1 MSQNSI
7 LIVDDDPTSLATL
20 QQILGDDYTLTFARN
35 GTECL
40 EDVKKHRPNL
50 ILMDIEMPGINGY
63 TLCHL
68 IKSDPLTEDTP
79 VIFISALN
87 EIGDETAGF
96 RSGGVD
102 YIIKPVSPSIVKAR
116 VATHLSLVRATML
129 ERYVKQLEIE
139 KAKTARLTRILAV
152 MSDTNSAIVRI
163 RAPQELTEEACRI
176 AVDHGGFGVA
186 WIGLASDSLALNLAA
201 CQGIEPGQLL
211 ELLLNATEKS
221 TGNAADNAS
230 IHSTIHG
237 HVLTTREATVC
248 NDVRTTMEYALTCR
262 DAETRGY
269 RSIIGLPFFNN
280 EKIIGVMVLYAV
292 EANYFD
298 DEEIKLL
305 KELAGDIS
313 FALQAIESEKRANF
327 LAYNDGLTSLPNT
340 ALFLD
345 RVGQLIQGSERTG
358 ESVFV
363 IMLNLDRFKQ
373 LNDALGR
380 HVGDQVLRTLAR
392 RLVDEFAHQC
402 TIARVGAD
410 NFGLAGAL
418 VDGVD
423 LRALCE
429 QIVKLLDEPFNVDGK
444 SLTVLAR
451 LGVSICPADA
461 SGAESL
467 FKNAEAA
474 LKHTK
479 ALKVRY
485 SFYSFEFNARIAEK
499 MEMESML
506 QSALEKNQFVLHY
519 QPKVDLHT
527 GEIMGAEALIRWQH
541 PERGMISPMDFIP
554 LAEETGLIV
563 PIGEWVIRTVC
574 AQQAAWRRA
583 AVPIFPVAL
592 NLSALQFRDGNLLYV
607 LSKALADHDIVAS
620 AVELELTESLVMQN
634 PEAAGEAMRAFRN
647 LGFKLSLDDFGTGY
661 SSLAHLKRFP
671 FNTVKIDR
679 AFVTDITQNPEDA
692 AIASAVIGMAHSLSM
707 NVIAEGVETEAQM
720 KFLRARHCDQM
731 QGYFFSRAIPA
742 DDFGSMLRDGKLL
755 ELGHDSDREQ
765 QSLLIVDDDKKIQ
778 SSLNRCLRGQG
789 YRILLASD
797 GTEGLEILAKNTI
810 QVIICS
816 QRTATIEGVD
826 FLTAAAKLHPDS
838 MRIILSGY
846 TELRSVLDAVN
857 RGDIYRFL
865 TMPWDD
871 AQLRENIRDAF
882 RRYRPVK

>member
-1 MSQNSI
+1 MSKNSI
-7 LIVDDDPTSLATL
+7 LIVDDDTTSLARL

-40 EDVKKHRPNL
+40 EDVKKHHPDL
-50 ILMDIEMPGINGY
+50 ILMDIEMPGLNGY

-139 KAKTARLTRILAV
+139 KEKTARLTRILAV

-186 WIGLASDSLALNLAA
+186 WIGLASDSVALSLAA
-201 CQGIEPGQLL
+201 CQGIDPGQLI
-211 ELLLNATEKS
+211 ELLLA
-221 TGNAADNAS
+221 AADKSA
-230 IHSTIHG
+230 IRSTIQD
-237 HVLTTREATVC
+237 HVLMTREAIVC
-248 NDVRTTMEYALTCR
+248 NDVRTTLEYALTCR

-280 EKIIGVMVLYAV
+280 EKIIGVMVLYAR
-292 EANYFD
+292 EADYFD

-345 RVGQLIQGSERTG
+345 RLGQLIQVAERAA

-363 IMLNLDRFKQ
+363 VLLNLDRFKQ
-373 LNDALGR
+373 LNDAMGR
-380 HVGDQVLRTLAR
+380 HVGDQVLRTLAK
-392 RLVDEFAHQC
+392 RLVDEFSQHC
-402 TIARVGAD
+402 TIARVSAD
-410 NFGLAGAL
+410 NFGLAGIL
-418 VDGVD
+418 TNGVEV
-423 LRALCE
+423 RVFCE
-429 QIVKLLDEPFNVDGK
+429 QIVKVLDAPFNVDGK
-444 SLTVLAR
+444 NLDVLAR
-451 LGVSICPADA
+451 LGVSMYPADA
-461 SGAESL
+461 SSAESL
-467 FKNAEAA
+467 FKNAEVS
-474 LKHTK
+474 LKQTK
-479 ALKVRY
+479 SLKVRY
-485 SFYSFEFNARIAEK
+485 SFYSPEFSARIAEK
-499 MEMESML
+499 MEMENML
-506 QSALEKNQFVLHY
+506 KSALEKEQFVLHY
-519 QPKVDLHT
+519 QPKVDLRT

-541 PERGMISPMDFIP
+541 PERGMILPTEFIP
-554 LAEETGLIV
+554 LAEETGLIL

-574 AQQAAWRRA
+574 EQQAAWRRDG
-583 AVPIFPVAL
+583 VPVFPVAL
-592 NLSALQFRDGNLLYV
+592 NLSALQFRDGNLLNV
-607 LSKALADHDIVAS
+607 LSKALSDHDIVPS
-620 AVELELTESLVMQN
+620 AVELELTESLMMQN
-634 PEAAGEAMRAFRN
+634 PEAAGEAMRAFRK

-661 SSLAHLKRFP
+661 SSLAHLKQFP
-671 FNTVKIDR
+671 FHTVKIDR
-679 AFVTDITQNPEDA
+679 AFVTGITQNPEDA

-731 QGYFFSRAIPA
+731 QGYFFSLAVPA
-742 DDFGSMLRDGKLL
+742 EDFGSMLRDGKLL
-755 ELGHDSDREQ
+755 ELEHDPETEQ
-765 QSLLIVDDDKKIQ
+765 HALLIVDDDKDIL
-778 SSLNRCLRGQG
+778 SSLNLCLRGQG
-789 YRILLASD
+789 YRILQASD
-797 GTEGLEILAKNTI
+797 GPEALELLAKNTV
-810 QVIICS
+810 QVIICGQCIS
-816 QRTATIEGVD
+816 TSSSVD
-826 FLTAAAKLHPDS
+826 FLATAAKLYPES
-838 MRIILSGY
+838 MRIILSAY
-846 TELRSVLDAVN
+846 TELGSVLDAVN

-865 TMPWDD
+865 TKPWDD
-871 AQLRENIRDAF
+871 EQLRDSIRDAF
-882 RRYRPVK
+882 RRYRPAI